1 MGVIPVKANDVF
13 FPLHAVF
20 ACAVTIV
27 QCCIYEVGDSET
39 YFRKATK
46 KTDKMGLKDK

>member
-27 QCCIYEVGDSET
+27 QCCIYEVGDSEIH
-39 YFRKATK
+39 K
-46 KTDKMGLKDK
+46 KQSKLYVDENMIK